1 MFSALMIS
9 ASEAIVS
16 MRRMFTLCNIFF
28 VFGHISSS
36 FTWKLRLSSVDS
48 RKLTE
53 LEVGRM
59 RMREEVRPWLTET
72 GLTHWAV

>member
-1 MFSALMIS
+1 MQLKNWRDFCLI
-9 ASEAIVS
+9 
-16 MRRMFTLCNIFF
+16 
-28 VFGHISSS
+28 

-59 RMREEVRPWLTET
+59 TLREEVRPWPRLTST
-72 GLTHWAV
+72 WLLTHWAV